1 MTKLLQELELYIE
14 MLKARKRVE
23 REYSLKFM
31 QDRGTL
37 EIGREYE
44 ASADAL
50 TDIIAELEALVKR
63 VKEN

>member
-14 MLKARKRVE
+14 MLKQRKRVE
-23 REYSLKFM
+23 REYSLNFM

-37 EIGREYE
+37 EIARQYE

-63 VKEN
+63 VKES